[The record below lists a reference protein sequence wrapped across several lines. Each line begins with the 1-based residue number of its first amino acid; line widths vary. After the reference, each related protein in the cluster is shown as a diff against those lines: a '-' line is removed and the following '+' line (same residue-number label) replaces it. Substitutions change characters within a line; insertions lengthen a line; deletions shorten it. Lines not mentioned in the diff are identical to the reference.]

1 MEYNVDS
8 PVIGIYNKINGGYIS
23 LMDNSCKRVDGHI
36 FRGFSNREDL
46 DVEDLRNAE
55 KDHVIL
61 VWEDYAS
68 SRGSDTTNLKD
79 RML

>member
-1 MEYNVDS
+1 MEYNV
-8 PVIGIYNKINGGYIS
+8 IGHKINGSYIS

-36 FRGFSNREDL
+36 FRGFPNREDL
-46 DVEDLRNAE
+46 YVEDLRNAE
-55 KDHVIL
+55 KDYVIL

-68 SRGSDTTNLKD
+68 LRGSNTTNLKD